1 MEQPSRQEIKLNPA
15 HAFGHTLR
23 YFRAKLKIS
32 QERLSQES
40 GLDRSY
46 ISLLERGLRQ
56 PSLTTLLQLAKAFNI
71 SSVELIL
78 KVEELISENHQ
89 D

>member
-1 MEQPSRQEIKLNPA
+1 LKPA
-15 HAFGHTLR
+15 NAFGQALR
-23 YFRAKLKIS
+23 HFRASLQIS

-56 PSLTTLLQLAKAFNI
+56 PSLTTLLQLAQALNI
-71 SSVELIL
+71 SSDELIL
-78 KVEELISENHQ
+78 KVEELLDEDYKN
-89 D
+89 

>member
-1 MEQPSRQEIKLNPA
+1 MDPA
-15 HAFGHTLR
+15 HAFGQTLR
-23 YFRAKLKIS
+23 IFRTSLKIS

-56 PSLTTLLQLAKAFNI
+56 PSLTTLLQLAKALRI
-71 SSVELIL
+71 SSIELIA
-78 KVEELISENHQ
+78 KVEEILSEDNKE
-89 D
+89 